1 MFTALDTIYDI
12 TRKECIEALIPEG
25 RYAYHL
31 RQKDSAESKICFTT
45 PIFHGSSPVVKCF
58 DTYPDCFSFQGS
70 KGRIDVRREGL
81 VLHDSEYEIRLL
93 WNNEQHFRLS
103 QDRCVLTSEEMSI
116 TPTFSGVRI
125 TQQYCGP
132 LYFTCLIKSEK
143 TGYIRMNSKSFAYM
157 RDTFAPVM
165 TLSTMYTDGN
175 LKNPGVNLAMK
186 QENESKVYL
195 RMTASDENASHACW
209 EINLYE
215 PKLIMDT
222 TVESARPNENNV
234 YGNVAFLGHTG
245 DHGVQYLYSRFDLSK
260 LENDPRKKM
269 KRFLLYIPYY
279 KAGEQGFRMSAPF
292 RRFCSFGSNWENKMP
307 FTEFG
312 AKYEKCGSYFVFDLS
327 KYLLNEHG
335 RFKENTGIVLYSAAP
350 DGVSILSTADN
361 YDRPQIVEIQYE
373 KEKENE

>member
-1 MFTALDTIYDI
+1 MSTALDTIYDI
-12 TRKECIEALIPEG
+12 TRKENIEALIPEG

-31 RQKDSAESKICFTT
+31 WQKDGTESKICFTT
-45 PIFHGSSPVVKCF
+45 PIFHGSTPVVKCF

-70 KGRIDVRREGL
+70 KGRIDVRREGV
-81 VLHDSEYEIRLL
+81 VLHDSECEIRFL
-93 WNNEQHFRLS
+93 WEREQSFHISEDHAR
-103 QDRCVLTSEEMSI
+103 LTSEEMSI
-116 TPTFSGVRI
+116 TPTFSGVKVM
-125 TQQYCGP
+125 QKSQGP
-132 LYFTCLIKSEK
+132 LYFTCIVQSKK
-143 TGYIRMNSKSFAYM
+143 KGHIRMNSKSFAYM
-157 RDTFAPVM
+157 RDTFAPVV
-165 TLSTMYTDGN
+165 TLSTMCSDGA

-186 QENESKVYL
+186 QENESKVHL
-195 RMTASDENASHACW
+195 RMISSDENASHACW

-234 YGNVAFLGHTG
+234 YGNVAFLGHTE
-245 DHGVQYLYSRFDLSK
+245 DHGVQYLYSRFDLTK
-260 LENDPRKKM
+260 INADPLKKM
-269 KRFLLYIPYY
+269 ERVLLHIPYY
-279 KAGEQGFRMSAPF
+279 QAGEQGFRMSAPF

-327 KYLLNEHG
+327 KYLLNKHG